1 MKFIIILLP
10 IMGVACETCTRLKHQ
25 EHTNRYESGQRLER
39 VDINTIR
46 EVSSAYQDAHGR
58 VDMQENPFANA
69 NASKGEGPFAIKQLT
84 RSDPAG
90 NVLAKVTYKVLFDGQ
105 NTTFQLTSNGEVDDV
120 IDKCKEVKKTP
131 ENLALFAKVQ
141 R

>member
-10 IMGVACETCTRLKHQ
+10 IMGVACETCTRLKPQ

-39 VDINTIR
+39 IDINTIR
-46 EVSSAYQDAHGR
+46 EVSSAYQNAHGR
-58 VDMQENPFANA
+58 VDMQENPFGDV
-69 NASKGEGPFAIKQLT
+69 NASKRT
-84 RSDPAG
+84 DPAG
-90 NVLAKVTYKVLFDGQ
+90 NVLAKVTYKVLFHGQ

>member
-46 EVSSAYQDAHGR
+46 EVSSAYQNAHGR
-58 VDMQENPFANA
+58 VDMQENPFGYV
-69 NASKGEGPFAIKQLT
+69 NASKVGSNRFSSSVKNKLFSYFARLHAENDNSIREQKGRRTIRHQT
-84 RSDPAG
+84 AHGGSI
-90 NVLAKVTYKVLFDGQ
+90 
-105 NTTFQLTSNGEVDDV
+105 SNRM
-120 IDKCKEVKKTP
+120 C
-131 ENLALFAKVQ
+131 
-141 R
+141 

>member
-69 NASKGEGPFAIKQLT
+69 NASK